1 MLNSK
6 PNIKQKHKT
15 NKKSTCEFRGGAII
29 PPSRWELG
37 GEGRQGLYQS
47 ICIILS
53 EHKIGG
59 DYNYTYT
66 CHLSYRINDVPE
78 VTYRESNNTRK
89 LRNHILMIYMYKV
102 FDKAEKHSSKS

>member
-29 PPSRWELG
+29 PPLPVGVG

-66 CHLSYRINDVPE
+66 CHLSYGINDVPL
-78 VTYRESNNTRK
+78 VR
-89 LRNHILMIYMYKV
+89 
-102 FDKAEKHSSKS
+102 